1 MGVIYDVHLGLLSE
15 AELPTR
21 FDEVRDDWETTLKSK
36 RAKIINNLKAVIPD
50 ESAYV
55 SKIVDR
61 SNTEYSEFIRSDHP
75 RYDEIMLKRQIKM
88 ESAKS
93 DYITN
98 RDNAFAEGGKFETR
112 VSERKQFFRR
122 NAVIIWMVT
131 GDRDKIYGCVP
142 KARYALLGKQAILEE
157 LVTSADHLITN
168 TELKPFFKYRRYVP
182 SVVAT
187 INKWL
192 TYVAYALKAGWS
204 DADIDSK
211 IATKANDEL
220 AGYVNSAMMNPDLDP
235 TTSAIKIEK
244 DASTGRWG
252 VRITEATPEA

>member
-21 FDEVRDDWETTLKSK
+21 FDEVADDWMNTLKAK

-50 ESAYV
+50 EAAYI

-61 SNTEYSEFIRSDHP
+61 SNTEYSNFIRSDHP

-88 ESAKS
+88 EAAKS

-98 RDNAFAEGGKFETR
+98 RDAAFEEGGKFETQ
-112 VSERKQFFRR
+112 VTARKQFFRR

-131 GDRDKIYGCVP
+131 GDRDKIYGPTP
-142 KARYALLGKQAILEE
+142 KARYALEGKKAILEE
-157 LVTSADHLITN
+157 LITSADNLITN

-192 TYVAYALKAGWS
+192 TYIAYALKAGWS
-204 DADIDSK
+204 DADINNK

-220 AGYVNSAMMNPDLDP
+220 MGYVNSAMMNPDLDP
-235 TTSAIKIEK
+235 ANSAIKIEK

-252 VRITEATPEA
+252 IRITEATPA

>member
-36 RAKIINNLKAVIPD
+36 RAKIITNLQAVIPD

-55 SKIVDR
+55 SKVVDR
-61 SNTEYSEFIRSDHP
+61 SNVAYSDFIRSDHP

-88 ESAKS
+88 EAAKS

-98 RDNAFAEGGKFETR
+98 RDAAFAEGGRFETQ
-112 VSERKQFFRR
+112 VSARKDFFRR

-131 GDRDKIYGCVP
+131 GDRDKIYGAVP
-142 KARYALLGKQAILEE
+142 KAKYVLLGNKTLAEE
-157 LVTSADHLITN
+157 VLTSADHLITS

-182 SVVAT
+182 SVVAS

-220 AGYVNSAMMNPDLDP
+220 TGYVNDAMMNPDLDP
-235 TTSAIKIEK
+235 TTSAITIEK

-252 VRITEATPEA
+252 VRITEATP